1 MMDSSTKFF
10 QELAARGHEPLLEKA
25 RGTVR
30 VDLTNGKRT
39 ARWLVAIDKGDI
51 AVSHANARA
60 DCVIRAE
67 KTLFDGITRG
77 ETSAVAAVL
86 RGDIVIEGDRELL
99 VLFQRLFPGPRGER
113 R

>member
-1 MMDSSTKFF
+1 MAGRYRQGRHSR
-10 QELAARGHEPLLEKA
+10 LARE
-25 RGTVR
+25 
-30 VDLTNGKRT
+30 
-39 ARWLVAIDKGDI
+39 
-51 AVSHANARA
+51 RA